1 MAEPRCGFRF
11 GGWLVKVAESQSQLL
26 GHGMGHEMWGGDNSW
41 RTWAERKLKSLNQKI
56 PKNTGRRMG
65 SEANGKV
72 NICLRGWTIA
82 DVLDVKLYLSYG
94 FLCLPGSTASF
105 LVIYWPEK
113 LVPKR
118 RGIGLAMG
126 MGMGM
131 GRNGSSSK

>member
-1 MAEPRCGFRF
+1 MRIPFLGC
-11 GGWLVKVAESQSQLL
+11 WLVKVAESQSQLL
-26 GHGMGHEMWGGDNSW
+26 GQGMGHGMPGGGENSW

-56 PKNTGRRMG
+56 PKNTGHRMG
-65 SEANGKV
+65 SVANGKV

-94 FLCLPGSTASF
+94 SLCLPGSTASF

-118 RGIGLAMG
+118 RAIGLAMG
-126 MGMGM
+126 MGMGV